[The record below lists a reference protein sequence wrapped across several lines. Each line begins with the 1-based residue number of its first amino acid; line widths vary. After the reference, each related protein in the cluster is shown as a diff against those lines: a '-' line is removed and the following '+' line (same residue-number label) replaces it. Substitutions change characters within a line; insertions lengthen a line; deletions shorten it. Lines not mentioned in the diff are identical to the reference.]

1 VRLSLQ
7 VSCWVRISANRPGGV
22 IRTRTLL
29 ALTSLLLSTT
39 LWSQTRGG
47 GASKGSTPAS
57 PVANYPASP
66 TAVPYGNSAAPVPL
80 LSANDEGKI
89 EFRTHSLLIQVPVI
103 VIDKNGNHVHGLSK
117 SDLHVFENGK
127 EQAIS
132 VFEEKVVSN
141 AKLPAVPTKPGEFRN
156 LTLSDDQP
164 HTVTVVALDSMFLDQ
179 EFGRR
184 QLVKYLADNLDKDQI
199 LALMIITSHGL
210 KVIHGLTGDPEQLLQ
225 ALKKVSGELPAM
237 HGVDIDVRADVAAG
251 DIEIPTPIS
260 PGADPALAMESFVE
274 HGDAVYSQFQQQN
287 AIESTLNGFMGIA
300 WTLSGVPG
308 RKSLIWA
315 TGGFPFAIGDPST
328 VPGGY
333 LTTLYERAMQALTQ
347 AQVSVYPVDVRGLVN
362 YTPVADAKLL
372 HTPTNRTFNNR
383 AWLQISTVDTLNQ
396 IAEMTGGKAFYN
408 TNDVA
413 TSFKRAAEDASSYY
427 LVGYYLDTHND
438 HAGWRQLKVKVD
450 RKDTEVRA
458 RRGFFVTNATLH
470 MDLSRTTDMN
480 FALISPIEGTG
491 VPLDVKWLGVS
502 GTGAKKKTGFLLH
515 LPFDAL
521 ALDPAGQNKV
531 NFDFAAAAYPL
542 NSKDGK
548 AAITLSKSFAPSLN
562 EAQLADVR
570 SKGVGFGYDLDL
582 APGQY
587 SVRFVVRDN
596 VTGKIG
602 SVTAPLTVN

>member
-1 VRLSLQ
+1 MRN
-7 VSCWVRISANRPGGV
+7 A
-22 IRTRTLL
+22 TLL
-29 ALTSLLLSTT
+29 GLTTVLLSTA

-47 GASKGSTPAS
+47 GGGSKGPTSTPT
-57 PVANYPASP
+57 VANYPASP
-66 TAVPYGNSAAPVPL
+66 TAAPYGNNAGAPVPS
-80 LSANDEGKI
+80 LSANDEGKV
-89 EFRTHSLLIQVPVI
+89 EFRTQSILIQVPVI
-103 VIDKNGNHVHGLSK
+103 VTDKNGDHVHGLSK
-117 SDLHVFENGK
+117 GDVHVFENGK

-141 AKLPAVPTKPGEFRN
+141 AKLPAVPAQPGEFRN

-164 HTVTVVALDSMFLDQ
+164 HTVTVVALDTVNTPFLDQ

-184 QLVKYLADNLDKDQI
+184 QLVKYLADNLDSGQV

-210 KVIHGLTGDPEQLLQ
+210 RVIHGLTGDPEQLLQ

-237 HGVDIDVRADVAAG
+237 QGVDTDVRADVAAG
-251 DIEIPTPIS
+251 DVEIPTPIS
-260 PGADPALAMESFVE
+260 PGADPTLAMESFVQY
-274 HGDAVYSQFQQQN
+274 GDAVYAQFQQQN

-328 VPGGY
+328 VPGGF
-333 LTTLYERAMQALTQ
+333 LSTLYERTMQALTQ

-362 YTPVADAKLL
+362 YTPVADAKLSRA
-372 HTPTNRTFNNR
+372 PTNRTFNNR
-383 AWLQISTVDTLNQ
+383 AWLQISTIDTLNQ
-396 IAEMTGGKAFYN
+396 IAEMTGGTAFYN

-413 TSFKRAAEDASSYY
+413 TSFKRAAEDAASYY
-427 LVGYYLDTHND
+427 LVGYYLDTRNN

-458 RRGFFVTNATLH
+458 RKGFFVTSATLH
-470 MDLSRTTDMN
+470 MDLSRGADMN
-480 FALISPIEGTG
+480 FALTSPIEGTG
-491 VPLDVKWLGVS
+491 VPLNVKWLGVS
-502 GTGAKKKTGFLLH
+502 GDGAKKKAGFLLH

-531 NFDFAAAAYPL
+531 NFDFAAAAYSL

-548 AAITLSKSFAPSLN
+548 AAITLGKSFAPSLN

-570 SKGVGFGYDLDL
+570 AKGVGFGYDLDL
-582 APGQY
+582 APGKY

-596 VTGKIG
+596 VTGRIG